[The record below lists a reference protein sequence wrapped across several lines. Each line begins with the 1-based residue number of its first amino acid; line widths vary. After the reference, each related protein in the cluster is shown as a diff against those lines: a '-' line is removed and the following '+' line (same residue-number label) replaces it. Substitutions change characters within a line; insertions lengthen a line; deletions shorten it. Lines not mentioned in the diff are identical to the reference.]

1 MMTEIQRLSEAYRLR
16 EAIAAIE
23 KRMAAEIISS
33 ALLVEQV
40 KWEAGDTK
48 QLGVMLNELINQWS
62 QVFTRLHLL
71 QLKGLK

>member
-1 MMTEIQRLSEAYRLR
+1 LSEAYRLR

-40 KWEAGDTK
+40 KWENGDTK